1 MQRPGRAAAA
11 APTCWHSLWNKHTG
25 IGMILLTKALGVSLS
40 IHFQCAYA
48 FMLDPSCVG
57 NYVVE
62 RNVNRMSLQSPIR
75 STGSLLRMSDGNPQ
89 DELME
94 NDSVD
99 LDSNFRRQPRISFEP
114 KLNNQVSKLS
124 PYTNSSTRVR
134 SNPKRN
140 VTSSSR
146 THATNRN
153 NHTNSKSKDTTR
165 TNSNYRRR
173 SYSPAAGSTT
183 SNLSEE
189 EERQRR
195 DRLEAQ
201 MDAFLSGED
210 ENELWWEAEAT
221 VVKPNIVLSPS
232 ETVEISLRELRKY
245 EEKDYDKHD
254 IVSDTDER
262 RRKNKYIAS
271 TTFARFLAPLS
282 RSERWGMSH
291 KKDPWKEV
299 LRSTGFL
306 TPLLLVRR
314 LRSSPFSVLLDWET
328 LSVTDG
334 LSLSTTTTTSSYTTL
349 NVAFVNAAL
358 FFGEGMEPCLVQF
371 RLKKHTNG
379 VWLIDHATISKKD
392 LFWNKHASDTHPT
405 L

>member
-1 MQRPGRAAAA
+1 MRIVYG
-11 APTCWHSLWNKHTG
+11 TNTG
-25 IGMILLTKALGVSLS
+25 IGMTLLTKALVVSLS
-40 IHFQCAYA
+40 IHLQCACA
-48 FMLDPSCVG
+48 FMLDLSCVG
-57 NYVVE
+57 NYAVL
-62 RNVNRMSLQSPIR
+62 RNVNGMSLP
-75 STGSLLRMSDGNPQ
+75 STTRWSAGSLLRMNDANPPE
-89 DELME
+89 ELME
-94 NDSVD
+94 DDSVD
-99 LDSNFRRQPRISFEP
+99 LDSNFKIQPRISFEP
-114 KLNNQVSKLS
+114 KIDIQVSKLS
-124 PYTNSSTRVR
+124 PYTNSTTRVR

-146 THATNRN
+146 SHATNRYN
-153 NHTNSKSKDTTR
+153 YTNSKSKDTIR

-173 SYSPAAGSTT
+173 SYSLATDSTT
-183 SNLSEE
+183 SKLSEE
-189 EERQRR
+189 EDRQRR
-195 DRLEAQ
+195 DRLEVQ
-201 MDAFLSGED
+201 MDAFLTGED
-210 ENELWWEAEAT
+210 ENELWWEAEAAA
-221 VVKPNIVLSPS
+221 VKPNILLSPS

-245 EEKDYDKHD
+245 EEKDYDRHD
-254 IVSDTDER
+254 ILSDTNER
-262 RRKNKYIAS
+262 RKKNKYIAS

-299 LRSTGFL
+299 LRSTEFL

-314 LRSSPFSVLLDWET
+314 LRSSPFSVLLDWKT

-334 LSLSTTTTTSSYTTL
+334 LSLSTTTTTSSSTML

-392 LFWNKHASDTHPT
+392 LFWNNHASDTHPA